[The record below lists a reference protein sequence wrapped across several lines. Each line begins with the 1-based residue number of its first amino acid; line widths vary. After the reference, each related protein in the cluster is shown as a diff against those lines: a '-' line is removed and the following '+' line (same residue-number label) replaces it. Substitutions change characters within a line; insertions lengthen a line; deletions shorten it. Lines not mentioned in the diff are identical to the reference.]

1 MLVFL
6 IILLTTILYAVPGL
20 IATGRHHSR
29 AWRVWLV
36 DILLGFT
43 VIGWL
48 WSLREAL
55 RPDAGPRKLFYRY
68 SYYGEETRKARFDIR
83 QLPLGDVGL
92 ALAGLVAI
100 AAAGTF
106 GWHAFAPQA
115 ATVEAAAATVSGP
128 GSWSYTVE
136 SGNAGPIHV
145 STLMSDDA
153 YASGDGIPAALVLRN
168 GPDAPSAAIR
178 IDGQFTCSAA
188 ANGTISAQFDG
199 GQAVTLHCAPRP
211 DGVLDLDAAGQDV
224 LFLADP
230 QAFISR
236 VRAARS
242 LVLTA
247 DVLGQGA
254 KHAHFSPQGLDIAM
268 AGLSEEAAV
277 APVPDKPVAD
287 KPATAEAVV
296 SKTADVHPVRT
307 AAHHDRH
314 TAAHKARPKP
324 HYKSWHD

>member
-6 IILLTTILYAVPGL
+6 IILLSTILYAVPGL
-20 IATGRHHSR
+20 IATGRHHPR
-29 AWRVWLV
+29 AWLVWLV
-36 DILLGFT
+36 NILLGFT

-55 RPDAGPRKLFYRY
+55 RPDAAPRKLYYRY

-83 QLPLGDVGL
+83 QLPLGDVGMALVGL
-92 ALAGLVAI
+92 AAV

-115 ATVEAAAATVSGP
+115 AATEAAAATVSGP
-128 GSWSYTVE
+128 RNWSYTVE
-136 SGNAGPIHV
+136 GGDAGPIHV

-188 ANGTISAQFDG
+188 ANGTITAQFDG
-199 GQAVTLHCAPRP
+199 GQAETLHCAPRP
-211 DGVLDLDAAGQDV
+211 DGIEPLDAAGQDV

-230 QAFISR
+230 ERFISR
-236 VRAARS
+236 ARAARS

-247 DVLGQGA
+247 NVLGQGV

-268 AGLSEEAAV
+268 AGLPEEV
-277 APVPDKPVAD
+277 ALASAPGKPATD
-287 KPATAEAVV
+287 KPAAAEATV
-296 SKTADVHPVRT
+296 SRVADVHPVGT
-307 AAHHDRH
+307 AAHQDRH
-314 TAAHKARPKP
+314 TTAHRARPKP